1 MNIFVYSDES
11 GVFDNKHNDFF
22 VFGGL
27 IILGTEEKRYGQG
40 NILGQKKL
48 SEKKDW
54 VDYILKIVN

>member
-48 SEKKDW
+48 SEKKD
-54 VDYILKIVN
+54 